1 MRLPSHWNRAASAA
15 LFADGSQMVCE
26 SMRDGHVSITVALM
40 ALRLVSMPTAWRMI
54 VPGAVAMIGTGQQF
68 CLI

>member
-1 MRLPSHWNRAASAA
+1 
-15 LFADGSQMVCE
+15 MVCE